1 MIYRN
6 VDARE
11 LRLDGRELAA
21 RLGTPYGPES
31 GELREAYNELLSA
44 ANPAYVAMRVE
55 LKRESGGISIGKA
68 LSKSTSLMK
77 ISEGAS
83 SAFILVATLG
93 VGVDRLIMKKAG
105 ISPSEAF
112 IIDAMADALVEA
124 LCDLAESQIRD
135 GLETRPRFSP
145 GYGDLELS
153 LSKDLVAITGAEKM
167 LGIRMTESGLMV
179 PKKSVNALI
188 VIKDRGRGE

>member
-11 LRLDGRELAA
+11 LRLDSRELAA
-21 RLGTPYGPES
+21 RLGTPFGGNSY
-31 GELREAYNELLSA
+31 ELAGAYDELVKA
-44 ANPAYVAMRVE
+44 ANPAYVAIRVK
-55 LKRESGGISIGKA
+55 LNRENGGISIGKA
-68 LSKSTSLMK
+68 LSKSASLLK

-83 SAFILVATLG
+83 SCFILVASLG
-93 VGVDRLIMKKAG
+93 VGVDRLILKKAG

-112 IIDAMADALVEA
+112 IIDAMSDALVES
-124 LCDLAESQIRD
+124 LCDLAESQICE
-135 GLETRPRFSP
+135 GLVTKPRFSP

-153 LSKDLVAITGAEKM
+153 LGKDLVAITGADKM
-167 LGIRMTESGLMV
+167 LGIRMSESGLMI

-188 VIKDRGRGE
+188 VIKD

>member
-11 LRLDGRELAA
+11 LRLDSRELAA
-21 RLGTPYGPES
+21 RLGTPYGLES
-31 GELREAYNELLSA
+31 GELAGVYNELLNV

-55 LKRESGGISIGKA
+55 LNRENGGISIGKA
-68 LSKSTSLMK
+68 FSKSASLMK

-83 SAFILVATLG
+83 SSFILVATLG
-93 VGVDRLIMKKAG
+93 LGVDRLIMKKAG

-112 IIDAMADALVEA
+112 IIDAMADVLVEA
-124 LCDLAESQIRD
+124 LCDLAESQMCD

-153 LSKDLVAITGAEKM
+153 LGKDLVAIAGADKM
-167 LGIRMTESGLMV
+167 LGIRMSESGLMI

-188 VIKDRGRGE
+188 VIKD

>member
-11 LRLDGRELAA
+11 IKLDRRELAA
-21 RLGTPYGPES
+21 RLGTPHGLEG
-31 GELREAYNELLSA
+31 GEFAGIYDELVKVA
-44 ANPAYVAMRVE
+44 KPAYVAMRVK
-55 LKRESGGISIGKA
+55 LNREKDGISIGKT

-83 SAFILVATLG
+83 SALVLVATLG
-93 VGVDRLIMKKAG
+93 VGVDRLILKAAQL
-105 ISPSEAF
+105 SPSRAF
-112 IIDAMADALVEA
+112 ITDAMADALIEA
-124 LCDLAESQIRD
+124 LCDLAESRICE
-135 GLETRPRFSP
+135 GLATRPRFSP

-153 LSKDLVAITGAEKM
+153 LGNELIALSGADKT

-188 VIKDRGRGE
+188 IIKDV

>member
-11 LRLDGRELAA
+11 IKLDRRELAA
-21 RLGTPYGPES
+21 RLGTPYES
-31 GELREAYNELLSA
+31 GSGEFGEIYDELVKVAK
-44 ANPAYVAMRVE
+44 PAYVAMRVK
-55 LKRESGGISIGKA
+55 LNREKDGISIGKT
-68 LSKSTSLMK
+68 LSKSASLMK

-83 SAFILVATLG
+83 SALVLVATLG
-93 VGVDRLIMKKAG
+93 VGVDRLILKAAQL
-105 ISPSEAF
+105 SPSRAF
-112 IIDAMADALVEA
+112 ITDAMADALIEA
-124 LCDLAESQIRD
+124 LCDLAESRICE
-135 GLETRPRFSP
+135 GLATRPRFSP

-153 LSKDLVAITGAEKM
+153 LGNELIALSGADKT

-188 VIKDRGRGE
+188 IIKDV